1 MISSECLWVQSQ
13 WYCVTWSQQWR
24 PRVFQRNEW
33 SRWFSWLGGFREV
46 SGRGLALRSP
56 LASLVRWIAWS
67 PFVGWLLLTLL
78 LPLATALGRRI
89 LRRCE
94 GGCGAG
100 WYGYQLSI
108 IKINNLNKF
117 IKEKWFKMK
126 FIYKK
131 GIILGYLFFEKIS
144 WGW

>member
-1 MISSECLWVQSQ
+1 M
-13 WYCVTWSQQWR
+13 
-24 PRVFQRNEW
+24 
-33 SRWFSWLGGFREV
+33 

-108 IKINNLNKF
+108 ININNLNKF
-117 IKEKWFKMK
+117 IKEK
-126 FIYKK
+126 
-131 GIILGYLFFEKIS
+131 
-144 WGW
+144 